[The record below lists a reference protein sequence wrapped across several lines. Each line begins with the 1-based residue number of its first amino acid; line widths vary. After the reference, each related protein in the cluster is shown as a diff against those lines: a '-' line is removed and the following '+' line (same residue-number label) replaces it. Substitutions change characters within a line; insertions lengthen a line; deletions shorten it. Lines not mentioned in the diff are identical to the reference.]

1 MFKNFFLLLALLF
14 FSKIYAFDISQIS
27 HYDFDTFDCSQ
38 FDEEEL
44 IRHCESTKSFIKG
57 CYINP
62 NSCDCSYFSED
73 EAKAECQKWVD
84 EGIKLMSQKS
94 EECMNDLTAC
104 SCADLPHPRLV
115 DVCENEKAKFIGKL
129 KALEQ
134 LCFDTPEACDCSI
147 FEKSE
152 YVSKCNE
159 ELAKGA
165 EIKAACESNISLCDC
180 SIITNLVAKQKC
192 EEAKTYYVDYESNF
206 RQKCEDNFDECDC
219 TKIPNLNGQKQCEE
233 AKKQAVTQAEG
244 QVYAMLYD
252 CFKDINS
259 CDCTKLE
266 NTGYINYCEETKS
279 YGFACMQTGGMGCEQ
294 LDNIVFYPPG
304 LPTFLQPYFAQ
315 TFKSFIDA
323 EKLKGMA
330 ASAEIAKTCVI
341 DPENCDCSAIPVYA
355 REFCLDKKE
364 MQLNCINGNITACEL
379 LDQTI
384 NVVPLTA
391 PKFVR
396 DFLDPILRPL
406 VLLQKE
412 QIKGQYA
419 EKVKDQMLA
428 CIDDENSC
436 NCESVPL
443 QYQEFCSNKINLVK
457 ECRLKNYESCFRL
470 MDESNIPDDIP
481 GFIRIFVES
490 SVNSQVNQRM
500 NEVFLEIR
508 PSACISMSVSECRK
522 YYEDNCKGLSVN
534 ECLVTQ

>member
-1 MFKNFFLLLALLF
+1 MKKTIFLLALLF

-27 HYDFDTFDCSQ
+27 HYDFDTFICSEHVDSEYVADC
-38 FDEEEL
+38 EK
-44 IRHCESTKSFIKG
+44 TKSFISN
-57 CYINP
+57 CYSNP
-62 NSCDCSYFSED
+62 NNCDCSYFTETD
-73 EAKAECQKWVD
+73 AITECQKWVD
-84 EGIKLMSQKS
+84 QGIKLMSQKS

-115 DVCENEKAKFIGKL
+115 DVCENEKAKFVGKL

-134 LCFDTPEACDCSI
+134 SCFDTPETCDCSI
-147 FEKSE
+147 LQKPE

-165 EIKAACESNISLCDC
+165 EIKAVCESNISSCDC
-180 SIITNLVAKQKC
+180 SSITNLVAKQKC
-192 EEAKTYYVDYESNF
+192 EEAKNYYAEYESIF
-206 RQKCEDNFDECDC
+206 RQNCETNFDECDC
-219 TKIPNLNGQKQCEE
+219 TKIPNLNGQNQCEA

-244 QVYAMLYD
+244 QVYLMLYD

-266 NTGYINYCEETKS
+266 KKGYIDYCEETKS
-279 YGFACMQTGGMGCEQ
+279 YGFACMQTGGMGCEE

-304 LPTFLQPYFAQ
+304 LPKFLQPYFAQ
-315 TFKSFIDA
+315 TFKGFIDA

-330 ASAEIAKTCVI
+330 ASADIARTCVI
-341 DPENCDCSAIPVYA
+341 DPENCDCSTIPIYA

-364 MQLNCINGNITACEL
+364 MQLNCINGNITACEI

-384 NVVPLTA
+384 DVVPLTA

-412 QIKGQYA
+412 QIKGKYA
-419 EKVKDQMLA
+419 ERVKDQMLA
-428 CIDDENSC
+428 CINDETSC

-470 MDESNIPDDIP
+470 MDESNIPEDIP
-481 GFIRIFVES
+481 GFIRIFVEG

-500 NEVFLEIR
+500 NEVFQEIK
-508 PSACISMSVSECRK
+508 PDVCEGMNVNQCRK
-522 YYEDNCKGLSVN
+522 YYNDNCKGLTAN
-534 ECLVTQ
+534 ECLANR